1 MSDFNR
7 KYYEY
12 LARLV
17 TEDERDIDFIC
28 NRMASAYQKINDNC
42 IDNFRICRASGE
54 GGTTF
59 AYECD
64 RANGCCAEFD
74 KLINNE
80 LTGSSFWFGFNYNH

>member
-28 NRMASAYQKINDNC
+28 NRMASAYQKINDNSL
-42 IDNFRICRASGE
+42 IILE
-54 GGTTF
+54 
-59 AYECD
+59 Y
-64 RANGCCAEFD
+64 AEHRGKD
-74 KLINNE
+74 LRHLLMNVTERMDAVPSLIN
-80 LTGSSFWFGFNYNH
+80 